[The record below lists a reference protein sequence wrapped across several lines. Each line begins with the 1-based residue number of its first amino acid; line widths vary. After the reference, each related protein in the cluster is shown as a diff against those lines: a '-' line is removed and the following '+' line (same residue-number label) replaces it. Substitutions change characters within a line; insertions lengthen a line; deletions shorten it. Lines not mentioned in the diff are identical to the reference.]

1 MWGEFEDEEQDKRKE
16 CHQAQSSPERLCA
29 ASEIPG
35 STATKEDDMYALP
48 LRDRLVHFLSAS
60 NVEVKS
66 QQKYEPDLTYEE
78 RKEIIEK
85 LLNEKPGQFLYR
97 FGKYL
102 EREHLQYFLQYEGDV
117 EVDHFLTETLKSKN
131 KHTAKIT
138 VRNRRYAALQ
148 KMRKSGDYFSEEEM
162 ERRDPLL
169 YDHLIGQH
177 QTQEE
182 RDQKY
187 SANSTEE
194 KFSTLLLHHID
205 YRAQKELKK
214 QQEDQE
220 DDMLEEEDSD
230 DDDDD
235 EVFSDGFP
243 CDVFFFEPLLLFDGL
258 DDEPDLSFFD
268 VLSSCP
274 FSDFSA
280 FVVFSCLI
288 SAAIGFVSLAGLRGF
303 FFFFLAVFAILSS
316 PKIFDIILSNPEET
330 VSFTT
335 ITLGDFDWLVLLPDV
350 NFFSDCGDAVD
361 LPGVSFPLVSE
372 LFSGMLLLLSL
383 ELGTC
388 ASPESG

>member
-16 CHQAQSSPERLCA
+16 CHPAQSSPERLCA

-48 LRDRLVHFLSAS
+48 LRDRLVHFLSTS

-205 YRAQKELKK
+205 YRAHKELKK
-214 QQEDQE
+214 RQEDQE

-230 DDDDD
+230 SDDDDD
-235 EVFSDGFP
+235 DDDGDAEMDSGIESREKQMFKEE
-243 CDVFFFEPLLLFDGL
+243 FY
-258 DDEPDLSFFD
+258 
-268 VLSSCP
+268 
-274 FSDFSA
+274 SA
-280 FVVFSCLI
+280 GYNAFI
-288 SAAIGFVSLAGLRGF
+288 RGEN
-303 FFFFLAVFAILSS
+303 
-316 PKIFDIILSNPEET
+316 K
-330 VSFTT
+330 
-335 ITLGDFDWLVLLPDV
+335 DFDYKEVDDNDALDLLDIQARDEEERYFDEEEEGSHLDMDY
-350 NFFSDCGDAVD
+350 NEKGS
-361 LPGVSFPLVSE
+361 
-372 LFSGMLLLLSL
+372 
-383 ELGTC
+383 
-388 ASPESG
+388 

>member
-16 CHQAQSSPERLCA
+16 CHQEQSSPERPGA
-29 ASEIPG
+29 TSEIPG
-35 STATKEDDMYALP
+35 STATTDDYIYALP

-187 SANSTEE
+187 SASNTEE

-205 YRAQKELKK
+205 YRAHKELKK

-230 DDDDD
+230 EDDVSDVEMNSGIESREKQMFKEEFYSAGYNAFIRGENKDFNYKEVDNNDALDLLDIQARD
-235 EVFSDGFP
+235 E
-243 CDVFFFEPLLLFDGL
+243 EERYFDEEEEEGGGGSHL
-258 DDEPDLSFFD
+258 DMDYDE
-268 VLSSCP
+268 
-274 FSDFSA
+274 
-280 FVVFSCLI
+280 
-288 SAAIGFVSLAGLRGF
+288 
-303 FFFFLAVFAILSS
+303 
-316 PKIFDIILSNPEET
+316 K
-330 VSFTT
+330 
-335 ITLGDFDWLVLLPDV
+335 
-350 NFFSDCGDAVD
+350 
-361 LPGVSFPLVSE
+361 
-372 LFSGMLLLLSL
+372 
-383 ELGTC
+383 
-388 ASPESG
+388 ES